1 MPTIAKP
8 VISFENT
15 ENAFSYKSDKDL
27 KQAQFL
33 FSSMGYQWLVN
44 MGTRITPWAIKA
56 GLPIKSII
64 RNTIFRQFV
73 GGETLEDTKAV
84 VDQLGKYHVSV
95 ILDYGVEGG
104 DDGEEGFEHS
114 MQEFIKVIDYAG
126 THQNIPFISVKVTGF
141 ARFALLE
148 KLDELMHRSTNTLVK
163 RYESAIRHLSASEQ
177 EEWYRVVQRMKNICK
192 HAATQNVGVL
202 VDAEET
208 WIQDPVDAMTCLM
221 MDEFNREKA
230 VVYNTVQLYRNDR
243 LAFLRAMLE
252 AAQQRNFI
260 LGAKLVRG
268 AYMEKERTRAEE
280 KGYPSPIQP
289 DKETTDKDYD
299 EAVLLC
305 TDHLEQ
311 VSVIVASH
319 NEHSNKL
326 AADLLLRRGLPL
338 NHPNL
343 HFSQLYG
350 MSDNIT
356 FNLAKAGCNVSKY
369 VPFGPIEDV
378 IPYLMRRAQENSS
391 VSGQTGR
398 ELLLIKKELKRRN
411 L

>member
-1 MPTIAKP
+1 M
-8 VISFENT
+8 ISFENT

-27 KQAQFL
+27 KQAEFL

-44 MGTRITPWAIKA
+44 MGTRITPWAIRA
-56 GLPIKSII
+56 GLPIKGII

-73 GGETLEDTKAV
+73 GGESLEATKPV
-84 VDQLGKYHVSV
+84 VDKLSDYSVSV

-104 DDGEEGFEHS
+104 EDGEEGFDHS
-114 MQEFIKVIDYAG
+114 MQEFIKVINYAG
-126 THQNIPFISVKVTGF
+126 TQPHIPFISIKVTGF

-148 KLDELMHRSTNTLVK
+148 KIDELMHRSTNTLIK
-163 RYESAIRHLSASEQ
+163 RYDAALAQLTETERA
-177 EEWYRVVQRMKNICK
+177 EWKRVEGRMDQVCQ
-192 HAATQNVGVL
+192 AAGSQNVGVL

-221 MDEFNREKA
+221 MDKYNREHA
-230 VVYNTVQLYRNDR
+230 IVYNTVQLYRHDR
-243 LAFLRAMLE
+243 LAFLRAMLD
-252 AAQQRNFI
+252 AAQQRGFI

-268 AYMEKERTRAEE
+268 AYMEKERKRAEE
-280 KGYPSPIQP
+280 QGYPSPIQP
-289 DKETTDKDYD
+289 DKESSDADYND
-299 EAVLLC
+299 AVLLC
-305 TDHLEQ
+305 IDHLHD

-326 AADLLLRRGLPL
+326 AVDLLLKKGYTI
-338 NHPNL
+338 NHSRV

-369 VPFGPIEDV
+369 VPFGPLEDV
-378 IPYLMRRAQENSS
+378 VPYLMRRAQENSS
-391 VSGQTGR
+391 VGGQTGR
-398 ELLLIKKELKRRN
+398 ELLLIKKELKRRGV
-411 L
+411 